1 MFKGLDMLIFGHR
14 FIPSDNFYHIQSI
27 GAVLN
32 SPPSS
37 TIYLD
42 FDEKN
47 LDIIN
52 HLKDNKIPFALNVKN
67 ITEIIYASSFEATF
81 IIIENNLVKIAT
93 DIANNYLFDAK
104 ILVHIKDER
113 EIENM
118 AIIGVDGVIFNNA
131 IIKINS

>member
-1 MFKGLDMLIFGHR
+1 MLIFGHR
-14 FIPSDNFYHIQSI
+14 FIQSDDFYHIQSI
-27 GAVLN
+27 EAVLK

-42 FDEKN
+42 FEEDN

-52 HLKDNKIPFALNVKN
+52 HLKDHEIQFAINVKN
-67 ITEIIYASSFEATF
+67 IREVIYASSLDASY
-81 IIIENNLVKIAT
+81 IVIEQKLSKSAN

-104 ILVHIKDER
+104 ILVHISHEE
-113 EIENM
+113 EIEKL
-118 AIIGVDGVIFNNA
+118 AIIGVDGVIFTNS